1 MKSSKKFKNRDIESI
16 KKKIEYL
23 RNNILY
29 HDRKYYVE
37 DNSEISDYEYDR
49 LLRELKELE
58 NTYPQFISPDSPTQR
73 VGGEPAGKFRT
84 VEHMVPMLS
93 LDNTYSHD
101 ELIEFDT
108 RVKKGLDGEEPEY
121 IVELKIDG
129 LGVALIYENGL
140 FIRGVTRGDGTRG
153 EDITQN
159 LRTIRSIPLKIEVD
173 NPALSYIE
181 VRGEVFLTH
190 QGFERINAERED
202 RGEPLFANPRNA
214 AAGSLRL
221 LDPSITASRPLDIF
235 LYNISYV
242 RDSVFKTHF
251 ESLQTLKR
259 LGFKTNPDTI
269 FCRDLQEVLH
279 YVGIWREKKKELDY
293 DADGLV
299 IKVNSLEHQKRL
311 GSTTKHP
318 RWAIAYKYQAEQAL
332 TRIEEIIVQVGRTGS
347 LTPVA
352 MLEPVRLAGSTI
364 KRATLHNEDEI
375 IRKDIQIGDIAIIE
389 KGGEVIPKVLRVV
402 KEKRKGNEVRFKMP
416 DRCPVCGA
424 AVFRPEGE
432 VVSRCTGSACPAQL
446 KERLHHF
453 AARTA
458 MDIDHLGPAIIDQ
471 LVEKDIVKDVADIYS
486 LDLATLSGLERM
498 AEKSARNLLN
508 AIARSKEAGFQR
520 LVYALGIRYAG
531 ERIAQ
536 IISQE
541 YSSMDDLI
549 KAGREDLESI
559 QEIGPRVA
567 ESIVVFFLQEENC
580 SVLKK
585 LKAAG
590 VDMHRK
596 REEKKGYLLEE
607 KQFVLTGTL
616 EKFTR
621 DQAKEMIKRLGGRV
635 TSSVT
640 KKTDYV
646 VAGRDPGSKYDRAK
660 ELGVTIVDEKGFIK
674 LIG

>member
-1 MKSSKKFKNRDIESI
+1 MERPAKLKDQDIEAI
-16 KKKIEYL
+16 KKKIEDL

-37 DNSEISDYEYDR
+37 DNPEISDYEYDR

-58 NTYPQFISPDSPTQR
+58 DVYPQLVTPDSPTQR
-73 VGGEPAGKFRT
+73 VGGEPAEKFQT
-84 VEHMVPMLS
+84 VEHMLPMLS
-93 LDNTYSHD
+93 LDNTYSND

-108 RVKKGLDGEEPEY
+108 RVKKGLEGEEPEY

-140 FIRGVTRGDGTRG
+140 FIRGATRGDGTKG
-153 EDITQN
+153 EEITQN
-159 LRTIRSIPLKIEVD
+159 LKTIRSIPLKIKV
-173 NPALSYIE
+173 NGPALSYIE

-190 QGFERINAERED
+190 QGFDRINAERED

-235 LYNISYV
+235 IYNISYV

-259 LGFKTNPDTI
+259 LGFKTNPNTV
-269 FCRDLQEVLH
+269 FCRDLKEVMH
-279 YVGIWREKKKELDY
+279 YVEVWREKREELDY
-293 DADGLV
+293 DVDGLV
-299 IKVNSLEHQKRL
+299 IKVNSLEQQKRL

-318 RWAIAYKYQAEQAL
+318 RWAIAYKYQAEQAF

-352 MLEPVRLAGSTI
+352 ILEPVRLAGSII

-375 IRKDIQIGDIAIIE
+375 IRKDIRIGDTAVIE

-402 KEKRKGNEVRFKMP
+402 NEKRKGNEVRFKMP
-416 DRCPVCGA
+416 ERCPVCGA

-432 VVSRCTGSACPAQL
+432 VVARCTGSACPAQL

-458 MDIDHLGPAIIDQ
+458 MDKDHLGPAIIDQ
-471 LVEKDIVKDVADIYS
+471 LVEKNIVKDVADIYS

-498 AEKSARNLLN
+498 AEKSAQNLLN
-508 AIARSKEAGFQR
+508 AIDRSKDAGFLR
-520 LVYALGIRYAG
+520 LVYALGIRYVG

-549 KAGREDLESI
+549 KARREDLESI
-559 QEIGPRVA
+559 PEIGPRVA
-567 ESIVVFFLQEENC
+567 ESIVVFFLQEENRR
-580 SVLKK
+580 VLKK
-585 LKAAG
+585 LKDAG
-590 VDMHRK
+590 VQMHSK
-596 REEKKGYLLEE
+596 REEKKGGLLEE

-616 EKFTR
+616 ERFTR
-621 DQAKEMIKRLGGRV
+621 DQAKEIIKRLGGRV
-635 TSSVT
+635 TSFVT

-646 VAGRDPGSKYDRAK
+646 VVGRDPGSKYDRAK
-660 ELGVTIVDEKGFIK
+660 ELGITIIDEEGFIK
-674 LIG
+674 LME